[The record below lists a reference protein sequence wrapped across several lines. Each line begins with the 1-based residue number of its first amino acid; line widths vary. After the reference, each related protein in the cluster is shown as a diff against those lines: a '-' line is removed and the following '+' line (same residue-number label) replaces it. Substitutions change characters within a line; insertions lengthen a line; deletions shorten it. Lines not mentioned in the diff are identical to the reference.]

1 MSRTGAPAL
10 AGDIR
15 PAKVGMRA
23 QTAVVHGF
31 SYFILILIGLTMLIP
46 FIWMI
51 STSLKNLAQAQV
63 YPPQWIPNPPLW
75 SNYRDVMT
83 QVPFGKFIIN
93 SFKISIVS
101 VIGQVI
107 TCSTAAYALARLNFK
122 GRNVI
127 FVLLLSTLMIPYQV
141 VMIPQFLIFKSL
153 GWVNT
158 HLALTVPFWLGGA
171 FGTFLLRQ
179 FFLSL
184 PTELGDAAKVDG
196 CNPFHTYW
204 RIYMPL
210 TKPAIATLAVLTF
223 MSRWNDL
230 LGPLIY
236 LNRPEMM
243 TVTAGLSYF
252 QGQYYADMPLL
263 MAGSVI
269 SLIPTLTLFAFA
281 QRYFVQ
287 GMVLSGLKG

>member
-1 MSRTGAPAL
+1 MHT
-10 AGDIR
+10 
-15 PAKVGMRA
+15 
-23 QTAVVHGF
+23 QTLLIHTL
-31 SYFILILIGLTMLIP
+31 SYLVLLFIGVSMLIP
-46 FIWMI
+46 FLWMI
-51 STSLKNLAQAQV
+51 STSLKNLATAQV
-63 YPPQWIPNPPLW
+63 YPPRWIPDPPLW
-75 SNYRDVMT
+75 SNYHDVMT
-83 QVPFGKFIIN
+83 QVPFGLFIYN
-93 SFKISIVS
+93 SFKVSILGVL
-101 VIGQVI
+101 GQLL
-107 TCSTAAYALARLNFK
+107 TCSTCAYALARLRFW
-122 GRNVI
+122 GRDALFVI
-127 FVLLLSTLMIPYQV
+127 LLATLMIPYQV

-158 HLALTVPFWLGGA
+158 HLALIIPFWLGGA

-184 PTELGDAAKVDG
+184 PDELGDAAKVDG
-196 CNPFHTYW
+196 CNPFQIYW
-204 RIYMPL
+204 RIYLPL
-210 TKPAIATLAVLTF
+210 TKPALATLAVFTF

-252 QGQYYADMPLL
+252 QGQYYANIPLL

-269 SLIPTLTLFAFA
+269 SLIPTLVLFALT

>member
-1 MSRTGAPAL
+1 MSSNVQQSRLG
-10 AGDIR
+10 IQ
-15 PAKVGMRA
+15 A
-23 QTAVVHGF
+23 QTATVHAV
-31 SYFILILIGLTMLIP
+31 SYLLLIAIGASMLVP
-46 FIWMI
+46 FLWMI
-51 STSLKNLAQAQV
+51 STSLKNLAEAQI
-63 YPPQWIPNPPLW
+63 YPPRWIPDPPLW
-75 SNYRDVMT
+75 SNYREIMI
-83 QVPFGKFIIN
+83 QVPFATFIYN
-93 SFKISIVS
+93 SFKVS
-101 VIGQVI
+101 VLGSIGQVL
-107 TCSTAAYALARLNFK
+107 TCSTAAYALARLHFW
-122 GRNVI
+122 GRNVL
-127 FVLLLSTLMIPYQV
+127 FVVLLATLMIPYQV

-158 HLALTVPFWLGGA
+158 HLALIVPFWLGGA

-184 PTELGDAAKVDG
+184 PDELGDAAKVDG

-210 TKPAIATLAVLTF
+210 TKPALATLAVFTF

-263 MAGSVI
+263 MAGSVV
-269 SLIPTLTLFAFA
+269 SLIPTLILFAFA

-287 GMVLSGLKG
+287 GMVLTGLKG

>member
-1 MSRTGAPAL
+1 MATQPQR
-10 AGDIR
+10 
-15 PAKVGMRA
+15 VGLGM
-23 QTAVVHGF
+23 QTQTLLIHTL
-31 SYFILILIGLTMLIP
+31 SYLILLFIGVSMLIP
-46 FIWMI
+46 FLWMV
-51 STSLKNLAQAQV
+51 STSLKNLATAQV
-63 YPPQWIPNPPLW
+63 YPPRWIPESPLW

-83 QVPFGKFIIN
+83 QVPFGLFIYN
-93 SFKISIVS
+93 SFKVS
-101 VIGQVI
+101 TLGVVGQVL
-107 TCSTAAYALARLNFK
+107 TCSTCAYALARLRFW
-122 GRNVI
+122 GRDVLFVI
-127 FVLLLSTLMIPYQV
+127 LLATLMIPYQV

-158 HLALTVPFWLGGA
+158 HLALIIPFWLGGA

-184 PTELGDAAKVDG
+184 PDELGDAAKVDG
-196 CNPFHTYW
+196 CNPFQTYW

-210 TKPAIATLAVLTF
+210 TKPALATLAVFTF

-252 QGQYYADMPLL
+252 QGQYYANIPLL

-269 SLIPTLTLFAFA
+269 SLIPTLVLFALT

>member
-1 MSRTGAPAL
+1 MSVNIHRVKLGL
-10 AGDIR
+10 Q
-15 PAKVGMRA
+15 A
-23 QTAVVHGF
+23 QTAVVHAI
-31 SYFILILIGLTMLIP
+31 SYLILITIGVTMLIP
-46 FIWMI
+46 FLWML
-51 STSLKNLAQAQV
+51 STSLKNLATAQV
-63 YPPQWIPNPPLW
+63 YPPRWIPDPPLW
-75 SNYRDVMT
+75 SNYHDVMT
-83 QVPFGKFIIN
+83 KVPFGLFIYN
-93 SFKISIVS
+93 SFKITVLG
-101 VIGQVI
+101 VIGQVL
-107 TCSTAAYALARLNFK
+107 TCSTAAYALARLHFW
-122 GRNVI
+122 GRNALFLI
-127 FVLLLSTLMIPYQV
+127 LLATLMIPYQV

-158 HLALTVPFWLGGA
+158 HLALIVPFWLGGA

-184 PTELGDAAKVDG
+184 PDELADAARVDG
-196 CNPFHTYW
+196 CNPFQTYW

-210 TKPAIATLAVLTF
+210 TKPALATLAVFTF
-223 MSRWNDL
+223 MGRWNDL

-269 SLIPTLTLFAFA
+269 SLIPTLVLFALT

-287 GMVLSGLKG
+287 GVVLSGLKG

>member
-1 MSRTGAPAL
+1 MQSAVKPRGW
-10 AGDIR
+10 
-15 PAKVGMRA
+15 GMRV
-23 QTAVVHGF
+23 QTNVIHGV
-31 SYFILILIGLTMLIP
+31 SYGVLILIGISMLIP
-46 FIWMI
+46 FIWML
-51 STSLKNLAQAQV
+51 STSLKNIAQAQV
-63 YPPQWIPNPPLW
+63 YPPVWVPQPPLW
-75 SNYRDVMT
+75 SNYHEVMV
-83 QVPFGKFIIN
+83 QVPFGQFIIN
-93 SFKISIVS
+93 SFKISIFG
-101 VIGQVI
+101 VIGQVV
-107 TCSTAAYALARLNFK
+107 TCSMAAYALARLRFR
-122 GRNVI
+122 GRDALFV
-127 FVLLLSTLMIPYQV
+127 VLLATLMIPYQV
-141 VMIPQFLIFKSL
+141 VMIPQFLIFKAF

-158 HLALTVPFWLGGA
+158 HYALIVPFWLGGA

-184 PTELGDAAKVDG
+184 PSELGDAAKVDG
-196 CNPFHTYW
+196 CNPFQTYL

-210 TKPAIATLAVLTF
+210 TKPAVATLAVLTF

-252 QGQYYADMPLL
+252 QGQYFADMPLL

-269 SLIPTLTLFAFA
+269 SLIPTLVLFAIA

-287 GMVLSGLKG
+287 GVVLSGLKG

>member
-1 MSRTGAPAL
+1 MTRIDAPVIPGSSRARL
-10 AGDIR
+10 
-15 PAKVGMRA
+15 GMRA
-23 QTAVVHGF
+23 QTALIHGF
-31 SYFILILIGLTMLIP
+31 SYFILIVIGLTMLIP
-46 FIWMI
+46 FIWML
-51 STSLKNLAQAQV
+51 STSLKNMAEVQI
-63 YPPQWIPNPPLW
+63 YPPRWIPRPPLW

-83 QVPFGKFIIN
+83 QIPFGKFIIN
-93 SFKISIVS
+93 SFKISLISVVGQIV
-101 VIGQVI
+101 
-107 TCSTAAYALARLNFK
+107 TCSTAAYAFARLNFK
-122 GRNVI
+122 GKNVL
-127 FVLLLSTLMIPYQV
+127 FVLLLATLMIPYQV
-141 VMIPQFLIFKSL
+141 VMIPQFLIFKQL

-196 CNPFHTYW
+196 CNPFQIYW
-204 RIYMPL
+204 RIYLPL
-210 TKPAIATLAVLTF
+210 TMPALATLAVFTF
-223 MSRWNDL
+223 MGRWNDL

-252 QGQYYADMPLL
+252 QGQYYANMPLL

-269 SLIPTLTLFAFA
+269 SLIPTLVLFAFA

>member
-1 MSRTGAPAL
+1 ML
-10 AGDIR
+10 ANAER
-15 PAKVGMRA
+15 REWGMRA
-23 QTAVVHGF
+23 QTIAVHTL
-31 SYFILILIGLTMLIP
+31 SYILLIAIGLTMLVP
-46 FIWMI
+46 FLWMI
-51 STSLKNLAQAQV
+51 STSLKNLAEAQI
-63 YPPQWIPNPPLW
+63 YPPRWIPDPPLW
-75 SNYRDVMT
+75 SNYVEIMI
-83 QVPFGKFIIN
+83 QVPFATFIVN
-93 SFKISIVS
+93 SFKVSILGS
-101 VIGQVI
+101 LGQIV
-107 TCSTAAYALARLNFK
+107 TCSTAAYALARLRFW
-122 GRNVI
+122 GRNAI
-127 FVLLLSTLMIPYQV
+127 FVTLLATLMIPYQV

-158 HLALTVPFWLGGA
+158 HLALIVPFWLGGA

-184 PTELGDAAKVDG
+184 PAELGDAAKVDG
-196 CNPFHTYW
+196 CNPFQIYW

-210 TKPAIATLAVLTF
+210 TKPALATLAVFTF
-223 MSRWNDL
+223 MGRWNDL

-236 LNRPEMM
+236 LNRPESM

-263 MAGSVI
+263 MAGSIV
-269 SLIPTLTLFAFA
+269 SLIPTLALFAVA